1 MTTEA
6 GMYACLF
13 ILFFCMTHIHKLAWK
28 ESVEP
33 GMAAAH
39 VLATEHSSRAKD
51 F

>member
-13 ILFFCMTHIHKLAWK
+13 LLFFCTIHIHKLARK

-39 VLATEHSSRAKD
+39 VLTSEHSSRAED